1 MSVKAIEMN
10 TIWHIDTHTK
20 IDVFLCQFYGNRY
33 KMGIVGRGD
42 ELEKQNRLAL
52 KMAREVADSTGT
64 LMCGDLSNTFVYQPD
79 NDEAI
84 EKTKEMFKV
93 KQREYNIGCLCDKEV
108 LRRRT

>member
-1 MSVKAIEMN
+1 
-10 TIWHIDTHTK
+10 
-20 IDVFLCQFYGNRY
+20 
-33 KMGIVGRGD
+33 MGIVGRGD

-93 KQREYNIGCLCDKEV
+93 KKGNIISGVFVIRESYVAG
-108 LRRRT
+108 LRI